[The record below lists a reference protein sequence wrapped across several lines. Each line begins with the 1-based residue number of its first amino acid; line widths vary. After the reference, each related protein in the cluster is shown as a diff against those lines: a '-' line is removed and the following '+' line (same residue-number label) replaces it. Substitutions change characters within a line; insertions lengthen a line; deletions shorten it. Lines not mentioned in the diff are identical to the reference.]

1 MGSIKF
7 RSLKLK
13 HVYNLAG
20 STGLGN
26 SEAKRDRANEGGEVL
41 LFRQHLQVH
50 RFPIPA
56 EEVPDLCAD
65 GHSAYDRFFT
75 CGCAFPVI
83 FSGACDGIWASHDW
97 HASSQPSTVSPTRR

>member
-1 MGSIKF
+1 MWSTKF

-13 HVYNLAG
+13 HVYNPAR

-26 SEAKRDRANEGGEVL
+26 TEAKRDRANEGGEVL

-65 GHSAYDRFFT
+65 GHSAYDGFL
-75 CGCAFPVI
+75 PVVVHFQSYSVVLVMVYGHPTI
-83 FSGACDGIWASHDW
+83 GVRAASVQRLH
-97 HASSQPSTVSPTRR
+97 RLG